1 MTRPTPL
8 LLQIQ
13 PGDARPLMR
22 QIVDGVRR
30 QVAAGELPVGALLP
44 SVRLLAQQLV
54 INPNTVAKAY
64 AELCA
69 EGWLE
74 SRPGLGLFV
83 AVARERLSQAE
94 QQRRLNAACS
104 RFVDDVIG
112 LDFSPEQV
120 CERMLDELRPFGAR
134 RAG

>member
-1 MTRPTPL
+1 
-8 LLQIQ
+8 
-13 PGDARPLMR
+13 MR

-112 LDFSPEQV
+112 LDFSSEQV